1 MAGFWVRGIS
11 LEGFE
16 VGTRTFPS
24 WGGGCV
30 GGFEGEVERKE
41 GIEVGEKGYTPSP
54 CNFIFSRII
63 RATLSIACRQ
73 IFISSCLVFSHIFR
87 ARLC

>member
-24 WGGGCV
+24 WGGV
-30 GGFEGEVERKE
+30 VLVVLRERWR
-41 GIEVGEKGYTPSP
+41 GRKG
-54 CNFIFSRII
+54 
-63 RATLSIACRQ
+63 
-73 IFISSCLVFSHIFR
+73 
-87 ARLC
+87 